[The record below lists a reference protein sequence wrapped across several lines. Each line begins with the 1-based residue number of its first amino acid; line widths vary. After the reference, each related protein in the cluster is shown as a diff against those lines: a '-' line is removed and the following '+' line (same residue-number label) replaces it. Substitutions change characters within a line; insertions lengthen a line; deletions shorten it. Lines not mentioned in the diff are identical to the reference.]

1 MWARNISDKQRGDFG
16 SLADVL
22 GSFYLKASI
31 RTAAQKYILPE
42 IYLCIFHFW
51 LYLSHIPCGGFT
63 KIIAIPHARPN
74 FICSLGIKF
83 VPKAFLC

>member
-1 MWARNISDKQRGDFG
+1 MWARNISDKQRGDFV

-31 RTAAQKYILPE
+31 KTAAQKYILPE

-51 LYLSHIPCGGFT
+51 LYLSYIPGGGFT
-63 KIIAIPHARPN
+63 KISAIPHAGLN
-74 FICSLGIKF
+74 FTCSLGI
-83 VPKAFLC
+83 